1 MDEACLTEAVAKI
14 MGVLESVIISLLCVV
29 TEPLSQRRILSEHK
43 NETPASSATNKKTA
57 QKETASALTGFFHA
71 YETVQ
76 RVVESTEGE
85 VHDVFAQQEKVMR
98 MEGVRLVTRLL
109 LLLVV
114 FLRCLQRR
122 TTCPPCLSTRCHSWR
137 LPA

>member
-1 MDEACLTEAVAKI
+1 M
-14 MGVLESVIISLLCVV
+14 
-29 TEPLSQRRILSEHK
+29 
-43 NETPASSATNKKTA
+43 
-57 QKETASALTGFFHA
+57 
-71 YETVQ
+71 Q

-122 TTCPPCLSTRCHSWR
+122 MTCLPCLSTRWR
-137 LPA
+137 S